1 MGGAGEHGV
10 RQELITVRLRTVQP
24 LTANT
29 RNLNRWLKEGLERA
43 LAYWHQKFL
52 PLHFTTYA
60 YSRYPNVYKR
70 RKGGG
75 KRRYRRG
82 GGEWRSTADARPLY
96 ETGYTRNLA
105 LSSYRLSGASIGG
118 GKTTLGRALLS
129 VGAPTAGMIGARI
142 TFNVPHYIAFLRGKG
157 FDPDAEL
164 TTVNAVEMSEMG
176 RVAFTHVSR
185 RHREALSIGPS
196 VLALGDYVSQ
206 VSGTARGALRAAA

>member
-1 MGGAGEHGV
+1 M
-10 RQELITVRLRTVQP
+10 RQELITVRLKTVQP
-24 LTANT
+24 LMANM
-29 RNLNRWLKEGLERA
+29 RNLNRWLKEGLERS

-60 YSRYPNVYKR
+60 YARYPNVYRR
-70 RKGGG
+70 RKGSG
-75 KRRYRRG
+75 KRRYRG
-82 GGEWRSTADARPLY
+82 AGGEWRSTADARPLY

-105 LSSYRLSGASIGG
+105 LSSYRLGGASTGA
-118 GKTTLGRALLS
+118 KTTLGRALLS
-129 VGAPTAGMIGARI
+129 VGAPAAGMLGARI

-196 VLALGDYVSQ
+196 VLALDDYVSQ
-206 VSGTARGALRAAA
+206 ISGTARGVLRAAA